1 MNGDAYPLFT
11 SRKRW
16 RRRLASD
23 LSYYYR
29 TDRLEK
35 NRGPFGTYWWVNVQ
49 EKANEPPISLS
60 LSATGGL
67 LSDRKYWAVKRRRE
81 RDTELYWASK
91 K

>member
-1 MNGDAYPLFT
+1 MEMHIHCSRPASGGDAGWLQTCRIITGP
-11 SRKRW
+11 
-16 RRRLASD
+16 
-23 LSYYYR
+23 
-29 TDRLEK
+29 DRLEK